1 MKIRMTRSYEMWESY
16 EPIEINPEDY
26 PELKGMS
33 DEEILNYLNENMYE
47 FELKGGSEGSLV
59 DEIMFGQEIIKDK
72 MGDEDFTLYLE
83 D

>member
-26 PELKGMS
+26 PELEGMTN
-33 DEEILNYLNENMYE
+33 EEIIDYLNENMYE
-47 FELKGGSEGSLV
+47 FEIKDGSEGSLV
-59 DEIMFGQEIIKDK
+59 DEIQFGQEIIKDK
-72 MGDEDFTLYLE
+72 MGDETFTLYLE

>member
-26 PELKGMS
+26 PELEGMS
-33 DEEILNYLNENMYE
+33 NEEIIDYLNENMYE
-47 FELKGGSEGSLV
+47 FEIKDGSEGSLV
-59 DEIMFGQEIIKDK
+59 DEIQFGQEIVKDK
-72 MGDEDFTLYLE
+72 MGDETFTLYLE

>member
-26 PELKGMS
+26 PELEGMS
-33 DEEILNYLNENMYE
+33 DEEILDYLNENMYE
-47 FELKGGSEGSLV
+47 FELKDSSEGNLA
-59 DEIMFGQEIIKDK
+59 DEIMFNKEIIKDK
-72 MGDEDFTLYLE
+72 MGDETFTLYLE